1 MKNKRPVGLVAIV
14 IYKSF
19 IALLLAVTSVALLLA
34 LKNYQD
40 LIEFSDDYVLEGKEQ
55 IIGWVVDK
63 IINVKPRTLKFSG
76 IAAGLYSVVTVIEA
90 VGLWYERRWAT
101 LLVLFLVFISIPPEI
116 YELIRGVTPLKL
128 GVFVVNIAVFGYL
141 LSHFPKTKHK
151 NSKIKNQESE

>member
-141 LSHFPKTKHK
+141 LSHFPKTKRKH
-151 NSKIKNQESE
+151 SKIKNQESE